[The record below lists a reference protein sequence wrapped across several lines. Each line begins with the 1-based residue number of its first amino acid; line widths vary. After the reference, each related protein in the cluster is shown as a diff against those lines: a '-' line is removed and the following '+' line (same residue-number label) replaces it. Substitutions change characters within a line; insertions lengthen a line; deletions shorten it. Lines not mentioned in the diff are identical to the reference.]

1 VQRVEG
7 LVECDPCRVSLLGR
21 RLQPLLPGLP
31 ALAPPPRPREGG
43 PRAGRQCERW
53 CGADQARLHHLTA
66 VFDPLPPSHPLPGM
80 GRSTPTAVRGPRT
93 PSPTDDGQ
101 GRRLDEPPRPGVRR
115 ARGQEVDDAV
125 SLQVHE
131 ERAVVLPPP
140 PGPLGHTEPL
150 RGGGGGCRGCLPPPP
165 PGVGPGPPLAAGR
178 EPGACLATE
187 GAPGLGEPQR
197 PARLGT
203 ATGGRRSVKIWRG
216 HAGWVQKNCRTRSW
230 RRPWEAPHGR
240 SARVRAERLW
250 IRGVCTWQSGQG
262 IRAGGE
268 VTGSVISAAAASPC
282 HASRD
287 NVGLSGKKRA
297 RRARTGVET
306 KAGSSA

>member
-1 VQRVEG
+1 MQRVEG

-131 ERAVVLPPP
+131 ERAVALPPP

-150 RGGGGGCRGCLPPPP
+150 RGGGGGCRGCLPSRRRVSGLVHHWQRAASRAPAWPPRALR
-165 PGVGPGPPLAAGR
+165 GWASRSVRRASGPPRGAGVPSKSGADTRDGYRKTAAPAAGGV
-178 EPGACLATE
+178 P
-187 GAPGLGEPQR
+187 
-197 PARLGT
+197 
-203 ATGGRRSVKIWRG
+203 GRRPTADRPGSEPSG
-216 HAGWVQKNCRTRSW
+216 CGSAG
-230 RRPWEAPHGR
+230 
-240 SARVRAERLW
+240 SARGRAGRGYG
-250 IRGVCTWQSGQG
+250 RGVRS
-262 IRAGGE
+262 RA
-268 VTGSVISAAAASPC
+268 A
-282 HASRD
+282 
-287 NVGLSGKKRA
+287 
-297 RRARTGVET
+297 
-306 KAGSSA
+306 